1 MTGIPNEKLPQ
12 MPMATAIWLI
22 DNTALT
28 FGQIADFTGLHEIE
42 VQAIADEE
50 VAKGMKGEN
59 PLSEEAKIRLTPE
72 EIARCEKD
80 SAARLKPLTLDLPP
94 VKVRSKGPKYTPVA
108 RRGDKPDAIAWIVK
122 HHPEIS
128 DAQICTLVGTTKP
141 TIESVRNRTHPA
153 SQTLKPRHPGE
164 LGLCTYADSKPPR
177 ARVTRP
183 WARIRTRSPP
193 KRRRPRR
200 SWKTR
205 KPPAAG
211 KNSNLPISTSR
222 ISSARAARRPARTDG
237 GKARERRP
245 LRFSVLKIRP
255 VVLNSCLS
263 SRVKR
268 GIS

>member
-72 EIARCEKD
+72 EIARCEED
-80 SAARLKPLTLDLPP
+80 PSARLKPLIIDLPP

-108 RRGDKPDAIAWIVK
+108 RRGDKPDAIAWVVK

-153 SQTLKPRHPGE
+153 SSTLKPRHPAE
-164 LGLCTYADSKPPR
+164 LGLCTYVEFDAASRKGYKAMGKDPDQIAAEKAQAAQELENEEAANRREKFEFANIDFSNFLSKGN
-177 ARVTRP
+177 A
-183 WARIRTRSPP
+183 
-193 KRRRPRR
+193 
-200 SWKTR
+200 
-205 KPPAAG
+205 
-211 KNSNLPISTSR
+211 
-222 ISSARAARRPARTDG
+222 SSSG
-237 GKARERRP
+237 ENG
-245 LRFSVLKIRP
+245 
-255 VVLNSCLS
+255 
-263 SRVKR
+263 
-268 GIS
+268 